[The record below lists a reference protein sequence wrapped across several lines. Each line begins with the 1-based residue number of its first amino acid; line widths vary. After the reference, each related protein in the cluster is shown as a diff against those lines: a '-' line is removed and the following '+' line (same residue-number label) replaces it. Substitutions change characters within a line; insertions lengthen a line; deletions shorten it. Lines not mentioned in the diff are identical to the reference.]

1 MDLEKHILIID
12 DDATLL
18 QVLERA
24 FIRRG
29 FKVSTAQ
36 TGDQALEL
44 CKVYNLT
51 HISLDLKLSQ
61 ETGLHLIPQLRI
73 LAPNAPIVMLT
84 AYASIATA
92 VDAIKLGAHQYLCK
106 PVDADQL
113 LNGFASDTNE
123 ISHVEPNTQHEPQ
136 EKPTSMKRL
145 EWEMIQQSLKSNQ
158 GNVSA
163 TARELGMHRR
173 TLQRKLLKHPVKQ

>member
-1 MDLEKHILIID
+1 MDLAKHILIID

-18 QVLERA
+18 LVLEKA
-24 FIRRG
+24 LKRRG
-29 FKVSTAQ
+29 FVVSTAQ
-36 TGDQALEL
+36 TGEQALEA
-44 CKVYNLT
+44 CKASPLT

-106 PVDADQL
+106 PVDVDQL
-113 LNGFASDTNE
+113 LTGFGNEASTD
-123 ISHVEPNTQHEPQ
+123 IARPQ
-136 EKPTSMKRL
+136 CEQEEKPTSIKRL
-145 EWEMIQQSLKSNQ
+145 EWERIQQSLQSNQ

-163 TARELGMHRR
+163 TARELGLHRR